1 MTLHYALWNL
11 VHLVEAIVLTVVRSV
26 CKCSKLFN
34 AKTNHDHC
42 LLKMLVVWILYTN
55 LEKEKPITG
64 ESYAAFIIW
73 STFGPENSYFSTTI
87 HDAPAV
93 FFFFSN
99 WLHDCC
105 CYCLL
110 NTLRFKL
117 HLRSSYSPDFDSSD
131 YSCSVI

>member
-93 FFFFSN
+93 FFFLAIGYTTAVVTAYSTRYASN
-99 WLHDCC
+99 YIYGHHILQISIQVTIPV
-105 CYCLL
+105 L
-110 NTLRFKL
+110 
-117 HLRSSYSPDFDSSD
+117 
-131 YSCSVI
+131 